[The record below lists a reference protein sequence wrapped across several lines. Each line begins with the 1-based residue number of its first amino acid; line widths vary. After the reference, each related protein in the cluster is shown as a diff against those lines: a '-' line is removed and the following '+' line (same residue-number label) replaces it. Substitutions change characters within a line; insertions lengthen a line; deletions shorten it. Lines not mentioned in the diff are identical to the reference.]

1 MNNMQKHKN
10 NSGFTLVELIVVMC
24 IMGIIMGAVLNFLR
38 PTAQLYNT
46 TNKYL
51 NQEEAVD
58 MIADYLKDDLMY
70 ATGAVIVESNQADIN
85 AVAQRFSDAAAAN
98 PSMGEFDYKNCIVL
112 DNASIRSSGTAAAI
126 RKEATGSVSKYALK
140 NGHYVDVTSDPSL
153 LQGKELYRNTFAL
166 QDQSFMGEDQYRFS
180 VESHIT
186 EELCSLTVHME
197 VASLVRDA
205 DTDTYKVHEIE
216 YEADKP
222 IEFINFKESTA
233 THTFSVWHDVTEF
246 EGNDYIYIFYDR
258 KDKITQDN
266 ICFTCEFYLMG
277 SDGKYMDDPI
287 YTRTVV
293 DPADLREEVQKMVEM
308 KNLEMIEDT
317 MYVYRRTGL
326 YADIKDVYD
335 KDSVH
340 VVDLSNITGG
350 TPGETRRLYAVYTRT
365 LKSDEKH
372 SVRFYHNKDDATYF
386 FPVNDIIFGGD
397 ITDQVPEWA
406 GETDNG
412 DGSYTIRYWASRDT
426 DLIQESFEHIT
437 SDLEVYEASY
447 KEYKVSFVKQDGTPA
462 TWTDANGN
470 EVDYL
475 RVREGEGIL
484 DTQLPDMT
492 PYQTEPGDYS
502 WVFKDGEHAGEAVD
516 SSKPINAPT
525 TVTIKFVP
533 KPAVTFST
541 SWDSHNHWPGYC
553 QPIIVITDTE
563 EMTVDTKFK
572 ITMNFTSDLDNIA
585 NGPYNANKVGESIT
599 GKTLVL
605 TVTPTGNTNRLEVNF
620 QIKNKDGSDFD
631 VDPSSLV
638 VEKIS

>member
-38 PTAQLYNT
+38 PTARLYNT

-70 ATGAVIVESNQADIN
+70 ATGVFVIRSNQADIN
-85 AVAQRFSDAAAAN
+85 ELAQREA
-98 PSMGEFDYKNCIVL
+98 SMVGSPFLDNFDFKNCIVL
-112 DNASIRSSGTAAAI
+112 DNTSIRSSGTAAAV
-126 RKEATGSVSKYALK
+126 RSGATGTISKYALK
-140 NGHYVDVTSDPSL
+140 NGSYVDVTSDPSL

-166 QDQSFMGEDQYRFS
+166 QDQSFMGEDQYRFGVS
-180 VESHIT
+180 CNT
-186 EELCSLTVHME
+186 TGELCALTVHME

-216 YEADKP
+216 FEADKP
-222 IEFINFKESTA
+222 IEFMNFKTSTV
-233 THTFSVWHDVTEF
+233 TSLFGVWDDAGAYT
-246 EGNDYIYIFYDR
+246 GDDYIYIFYNR

-266 ICFTCEFYLMG
+266 VRFTCEFYLMDSEG
-277 SDGKYMDDPI
+277 NYMDDPV
-287 YTRTVV
+287 YSATVV
-293 DPADLREEVQKMVEM
+293 DPADIREEVKKNVEER
-308 KNLEMIEDT
+308 NLEVIEGTDG
-317 MYVYRRTGL
+317 YVYRRTG
-326 YADIKDVYD
+326 YFATIKDVHD
-335 KDSVH
+335 INH
-340 VVDLSNITGG
+340 PNVVDLANITGS
-350 TPGETRRLYAVYTRT
+350 TPGETRKLYAVYTKT
-365 LKSDEKH
+365 LKTDEKV
-372 SVRFYHNKDDATYF
+372 SVNFYQDKDKSYSIKSVLDR
-386 FPVNDIIFGGD
+386 PFGDD
-397 ITDQVPEWA
+397 ITSEVPAWEK
-406 GETDNG
+406 ETETSTG
-412 DGSYTIRYWASRDT
+412 VYEVCYWASCST
-426 DLIQESFEHIT
+426 DERQLSFSHIT
-437 SDLEVYEASY
+437 SDLDVYKASH
-447 KEYKVSFVKQDGTPA
+447 KEYKVSFVDQSGNPA
-462 TWTDANGN
+462 KWIDADGN
-470 EVDYL
+470 EVDFV
-475 RVREGEGIL
+475 RVREGEGVL
-484 DTQLPDMT
+484 DTQLPSLNPFIVD
-492 PYQTEPGDYS
+492 PGDYS